1 MLDPVFPGVGQRS
14 VARQSPGGG
23 MWATVGRYGRLGHA
37 GFADKS
43 SPQRYVTE
51 QLDVVDAVLTRPVCC
66 DPDTCMCPRRISDT
80 CRTRQIQKAKKS
92 AGANLLTLDLLGS
105 PTWTRTRDLR
115 INSPSL
121 YRLSYQ
127 GTASNYSVIF
137 MMFGSRVTVSSK
149 NYGTGPPSGSGRT
162 SSRRCSRELE
172 VVYSRWMALPGNT
185 RVAAA
190 YAASTHSWKPQTM
203 SFLFPG

>member
-66 DPDTCMCPRRISDT
+66 DPDTCTCLRRISDT

-127 GTASNYSVIF
+127 GTASNYSVILAS
-137 MMFGSRVTVSSK
+137 FGRRFAFRGNFLYRLCRAARVSQRQATQ
-149 NYGTGPPSGSGRT
+149 PPAPCAT
-162 SSRRCSRELE
+162 SDLWWCTAER
-172 VVYSRWMALPGNT
+172 P
-185 RVAAA
+185 
-190 YAASTHSWKPQTM
+190 
-203 SFLFPG
+203 SFQER

>member
-1 MLDPVFPGVGQRS
+1 MACAETRSIFDPVFPGVGRRS

-23 MWATVGRYGRLGHA
+23 MLATVGRCGRLGHA

-51 QLDVVDAVLTRPVCC
+51 LLDVVDAVWATPGCC

-80 CRTRQIQKAKKS
+80 CRTREIQKAKKS

-127 GTASNYSVIF
+127 GTASNYSVEIRVF
-137 MMFGSRVTVSSK
+137 RLDGSAAENISRSVEC
-149 NYGTGPPSGSGRT
+149 GR
-162 SSRRCSRELE
+162 
-172 VVYSRWMALPGNT
+172 
-185 RVAAA
+185 
-190 YAASTHSWKPQTM
+190 
-203 SFLFPG
+203 